1 MKIADP
7 MQKFNKVGLV
17 ARMGSPLVLESL
29 RRVERFLR
37 SQSVEIILEDLAA
50 GMLGET
56 DLKVCTQIEM
66 GKLCDLVIAVG
77 GDGNILGAART
88 LSPFGVPLLGI
99 NRGRLGFLADVSPEE
114 IELRVGEVL
123 AGDYTIEEHFLLEGE
138 VSVGGEKEVSSALNE
153 IILHSAS
160 TAKMMDFDLY
170 IDDAFVYKQI
180 SDGLIVS
187 SPTGSTAYALSAG
200 GPIMHPSLDAMVLV
214 PMFPHTLTSRPLVVP
229 GNSEL
234 KIVVGSTFGTDAK
247 VSFDSQLEIAMSPG
261 ESVVIRKKQEKLKL
275 IHPPGHSFYSVCRS
289 KLDWASR
296 VGD

>member
-1 MKIADP
+1 MH
-7 MQKFNKVGLV
+7 KFSRVGLV
-17 ARMGSPLVLESL
+17 ARTGSPLVLESL
-29 RRVERFLR
+29 KRVEKFLR
-37 SQSVEIILEDLAA
+37 SQEVEIILEDLVAR
-50 GMLGET
+50 ML
-56 DLKVCTQIEM
+56 DDSKLRVCTHAEM
-66 GKLCDLVIAVG
+66 GECCDLVIAVG

-88 LSPFGVPLLGI
+88 LAPFGTPLLGI
-99 NRGRLGFLADVSPEE
+99 NRGRLGFLADVSPDE

-138 VSVGGEKEVSSALNE
+138 VIVDGVKEVTSALNE
-153 IILHSAS
+153 IILHSALM
-160 TAKMMDFDLY
+160 AKMMEFDLY
-170 IDDAFVYKQI
+170 IDDAFVYRQN

-234 KIVVGSTFGTDAK
+234 KIVIDSTYGTDAK
-247 VSFDSQLEIAMSPG
+247 VSFDSQLEFAIKPG
-261 ESVVIRKKQEKLKL
+261 ESVIIRKQKEKLKL
-275 IHPPGHSFYSVCRS
+275 IHPPGHSFYGVCRS